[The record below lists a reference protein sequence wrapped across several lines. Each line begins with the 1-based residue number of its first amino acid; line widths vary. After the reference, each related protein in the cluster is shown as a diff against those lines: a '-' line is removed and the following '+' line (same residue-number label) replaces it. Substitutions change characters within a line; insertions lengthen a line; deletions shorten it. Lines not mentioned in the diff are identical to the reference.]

1 MLGIF
6 LTILHIVVAVSLIL
20 FVLLQAGKGAG
31 IGAAFGGSSE
41 TLFGASGPA
50 GILGKLTTAAAVL
63 FMTTSLL
70 LSYFGARSQTQSI
83 VPAAPLSSQSAPAK
97 PGAPAAESGSSAAKA
112 GSPAA
117 APLSQQSGK
126 PGS

>member
-1 MLGIF
+1 MLSVVV
-6 LTILHIVVAVSLIL
+6 TIVHIVVAVSLIL

-63 FMTTSLL
+63 FMMTSLL

-83 VPAAPLSSQSAPAK
+83 VPVSPLSSQSAPAK
-97 PGAPAAESGSSAAKA
+97 PGAPAASEAPAAKPS
-112 GSPAA
+112 SPAA
-117 APLSQQSGK
+117 APLSQKSGK
-126 PGS
+126 PRS

>member
-1 MLGIF
+1 MLSV
-6 LTILHIVVAVSLIL
+6 LVTIVHIVVAVSLIL

-31 IGAAFGGSSE
+31 IGAAFGGSSD
-41 TLFGASGPA
+41 TLFGSSGPA
-50 GILGKLTTAAAVL
+50 GILGKLTTGAAIL
-63 FMTTSLL
+63 FMMTSLL
-70 LSYFGARSQTQSI
+70 LSYFGGRSQTQSI

-97 PGAPAAESGSSAAKA
+97 PGAPAAKP

-117 APLSQQSGK
+117 APLSQESGK